1 MLECGNVLN
10 RYGRFLWVLHDG
22 FVNVLGVNEEDI
34 LTIERLL
41 TVPEVAQRV
50 RVSPATVRDWLR
62 QGKLKGTRPGGTKV
76 GWRVAE
82 AEVDRFLAAGMPA
95 ETHAIG

>member
-1 MLECGNVLN
+1 MLECGNVLS
-10 RYGRFLWVLHDG
+10 RYGRFLRGFHDPSG
-22 FVNVLGVNEEDI
+22 NVVGVDEETT
-34 LTIERLL
+34 LSIERLL

-82 AEVDRFLAAGMPA
+82 AEIDRFLAAGMPA
-95 ETHAIG
+95 ETRAIG